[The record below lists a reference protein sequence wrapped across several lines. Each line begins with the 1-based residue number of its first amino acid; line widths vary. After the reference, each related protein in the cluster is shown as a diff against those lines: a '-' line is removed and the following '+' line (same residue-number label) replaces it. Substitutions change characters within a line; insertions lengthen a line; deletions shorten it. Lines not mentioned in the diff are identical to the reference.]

1 MSTVNEV
8 VVTNG
13 PGLEISS
20 VMPCNMEEADE
31 WIFVHVK
38 RASREHICIMIET
51 VESISYKLRARQIF
65 WLSFFSIV

>member
-1 MSTVNEV
+1 MSTVNKV

-20 VMPCNMEEADE
+20 VMLCNRDKGDE
-31 WIFVHVK
+31 WIFIHVK
-38 RASREHICIMIET
+38 HASREHTRIMIET

-65 WLSFFSIV
+65 